1 MKKAITYIF
10 SIYIICAALLFSV
23 ETAYAADITLSA
35 SKSSVEIGST
45 VTVTV
50 TVPSNISG
58 TLNII
63 YPTDVLEYS
72 KASAEVNA
80 GKAGTVAIS
89 IGKNGL
95 AASNKVTI
103 TFKAKTAGE
112 ATVKANGISFFDNES
127 YDAVNL
133 GDASTKITVKNEA
146 QNTDLSSDYYLAKLS
161 VTAGSKKLTLS
172 PTFNYRK
179 TSYTATVD
187 YDVTDVVVS
196 VTRSSGKAEIVS
208 ITDNGKV
215 KLQVGE
221 NRIEILVKA
230 ENGKTLLYVVTVTRK
245 EKPAD
250 TPVDPPV
257 TPDPPTPTEP
267 DFVYGEVPLYAVET
281 PDDKIPAN
289 FVEKTIILSGG
300 REIQGL
306 TFEKGDLTVV
316 YLENENK
323 VGSFYIYNAQEN
335 YIYPFVKLS
344 AEESYAI
351 VLMPGDEEV
360 PAGFTS
366 CTLSIEGK
374 GLVNAYQYKETTS
387 VDMSDFYLIYC
398 LNHNGTKGWY
408 QYDSAEGTYQ
418 RFIGIVTVPGEP
430 GGDPENP
437 GTSENPNP
445 SENPGVQNPG
455 PDAPGKDE
463 PVTKPINWEEYKT
476 LILCAAVFLGAV
488 LVIIVINLL
497 LTATRKATAGVED
510 DDDEDDDDDEYE
522 YFDDKDIFKRTPQV
536 VKKELPV
543 EQDVTDSELTE
554 SKTTENPAE
563 KNPEEEEELPKI
575 DIDSVLEVKEESV
588 DAEEDEQ
595 DKGSAIVE
603 ETHTEEEL
611 PKKKT
616 SDDDESEVEFIDL

>member
-1 MKKAITYIF
+1 MEIKKTKFGEILKQERF
-10 SIYIICAALLFSV
+10 NRQMSQEQFAAFL
-23 ETAYAADITLSA
+23 
-35 SKSSVEIGST
+35 G
-45 VTVTV
+45 VT
-50 TVPSNISG
+50 
-58 TLNII
+58 
-63 YPTDVLEYS
+63 
-72 KASAEVNA
+72 KQ
-80 GKAGTVAIS
+80 AIS
-89 IGKNGL
+89 FYERGQRSPKLIT
-95 AASNKVTI
+95 ASIIAQKLGIPIETFEDEIEVPIKVTI

-146 QNTDLSSDYYLAKLS
+146 QNTELSSDYYLAKLS

-257 TPDPPTPTEP
+257 TPDPPTPAEP

-281 PDDKIPAN
+281 PDEKIPAN

-463 PVTKPINWEEYKT
+463 PVIKPIIYKR
-476 LILCAAVFLGAV
+476 I
-488 LVIIVINLL
+488 
-497 LTATRKATAGVED
+497 
-510 DDDEDDDDDEYE
+510 
-522 YFDDKDIFKRTPQV
+522 
-536 VKKELPV
+536 
-543 EQDVTDSELTE
+543 
-554 SKTTENPAE
+554 
-563 KNPEEEEELPKI
+563 
-575 DIDSVLEVKEESV
+575 
-588 DAEEDEQ
+588 
-595 DKGSAIVE
+595 
-603 ETHTEEEL
+603 
-611 PKKKT
+611 
-616 SDDDESEVEFIDL
+616 